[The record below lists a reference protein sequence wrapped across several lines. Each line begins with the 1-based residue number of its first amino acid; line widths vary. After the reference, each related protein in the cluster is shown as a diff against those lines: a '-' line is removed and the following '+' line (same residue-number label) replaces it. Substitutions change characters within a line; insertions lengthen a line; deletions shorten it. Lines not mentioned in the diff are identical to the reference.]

1 MPRRPGQPAV
11 RGTDWNRP
19 PAQAF
24 SSRRAMDGGYPMFRI
39 MLVIAVLA
47 IGYDAVVHQ
56 GAYTRDLWYKAVG
69 ATERVVDEAKR
80 VGERAPD
87 GSPRTQMN

>member
-1 MPRRPGQPAV
+1 MPRSGGQP
-11 RGTDWNRP
+11 RGTGTP
-19 PAQAF
+19 PPPKR
-24 SSRRAMDGGYPMFRI
+24 SLPRTNPDGGHPMFRI
-39 MLVIAVLA
+39 LLVIAVIA
-47 IGYDAVVHQ
+47 IGYDAIVHQ

-87 GSPRTQMN
+87 DPPRSQIN